1 MKWTRDQLTEASVT
15 LVKIKSQLAVIEKK
29 FTERKYH
36 RSISV
41 REEIKFKRLYSSLK
55 KQIDVMEREFLLN
68 VAGNGIEEEDNAE
81 PPPTNKK
88 K

>member
-1 MKWTRDQLTEASVT
+1 MKWTRDQLTEASIT

-36 RSISV
+36 GISV

-81 PPPTNKK
+81 PPPIGERK
-88 K
+88 

>member
-29 FTERKYH
+29 FTDKGRL
-36 RSISV
+36 ITL
-41 REEIKFKRLYSSLK
+41 REEIKFKRLYSPLK

-68 VAGNGIEEEDNAE
+68 VAGNGIEEDTNAE

>member
-36 RSISV
+36 SISV
-41 REEIKFKRLYSSLK
+41 REEIRFKRLYSSLK

-81 PPPTNKK
+81 PPPANKK

>member
-29 FTERKYH
+29 FTDKGRL
-36 RSISV
+36 ITL
-41 REEIKFKRLYSSLK
+41 REEIKFKRLYSPLK

>member
-1 MKWTRDQLTEASVT
+1 MMKWTRDQLTEASVT

-29 FTERKYH
+29 FTDKGRL
-36 RSISV
+36 ITL
-41 REEIKFKRLYSSLK
+41 REEIKFKRLYSPLK